1 MDSQFVQPEVILVHR
16 SLADSVALSQDES
29 SFGTGATMTLADME
43 GLQMEELELIP
54 VRLVDDDCHADTA
67 DPSRELSAARD
78 AHHRDRARADHE
90 IRDLKRLLALA
101 AAALEP
107 HISAAGDEARI
118 YTSIVKKL
126 GLATPI
132 IGHPGL
138 TKSWSATAA

>member
-1 MDSQFVQPEVILVHR
+1 MDSQFIQPEVILVHR

-29 SFGTGATMTLADME
+29 SFGTGVTMTLADME

-101 AAALEP
+101 AAALAAAALEP

-138 TKSWSATAA
+138 T

>member
-29 SFGTGATMTLADME
+29 SLGAGATMTLADME
-43 GLQMEELELIP
+43 DLQLEELELIP
-54 VRLVDDDCHADTA
+54 VRLVGDDCHADTV
-67 DPSRELSAARD
+67 DPARELSAARD
-78 AHHRDRARADHE
+78 AHHRDRERADHE

-118 YTSIVKKL
+118 YTSIAKKL

-132 IGHPGL
+132 VGHPGL
-138 TKSWSATAA
+138 T

>member
-1 MDSQFVQPEVILVHR
+1 MDSQFIQPEVILVHR

-101 AAALEP
+101 AAALAAAALEP

-138 TKSWSATAA
+138 T

>member
-1 MDSQFVQPEVILVHR
+1 MDSQFIQPEVILIHR

-101 AAALEP
+101 AAALAAAALEP

-138 TKSWSATAA
+138 T

>member
-1 MDSQFVQPEVILVHR
+1 
-16 SLADSVALSQDES
+16 
-29 SFGTGATMTLADME
+29 MTLADME

-90 IRDLKRLLALA
+90 IQDLKRLLALA

-138 TKSWSATAA
+138 T